1 MLFTVSCTILLVP
14 QASSFVQSVCL
25 HVCTSR
31 TTYKCAREC
40 VAGVGKEPAPPPSRG
55 SPACKDIVPGSRLV
69 KFLSGPGTQA
79 C

>member
-40 VAGVGKEPAPPPSRG
+40 VAGVGKEPAPPPPAAALLARISSRAQG
-55 SPACKDIVPGSRLV
+55 W
-69 KFLSGPGTQA
+69 
-79 C
+79 